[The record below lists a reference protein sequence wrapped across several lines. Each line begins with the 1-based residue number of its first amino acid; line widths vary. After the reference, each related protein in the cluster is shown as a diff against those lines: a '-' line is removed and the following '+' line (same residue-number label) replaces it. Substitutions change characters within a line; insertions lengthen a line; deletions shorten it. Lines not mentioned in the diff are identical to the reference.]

1 MREAERD
8 CRRVGAQA
16 KDELEDAVQRKR
28 LLVQQLQLIMEGS
41 EGAALP
47 SRLPSEFQI
56 DGSDRELCR
65 QERLGGWR

>member
-1 MREAERD
+1 M
-8 CRRVGAQA
+8 
-16 KDELEDAVQRKR
+16 QRKR

-56 DGSDRELCR
+56 DGSGRGLCG
-65 QERLGGWR
+65 QERLAGWR

>member
-1 MREAERD
+1 M
-8 CRRVGAQA
+8 
-16 KDELEDAVQRKR
+16 QRKR

-56 DGSDRELCR
+56 DGSDRELCG
-65 QERLGGWR
+65 QERLAGWR

>member
-1 MREAERD
+1 M
-8 CRRVGAQA
+8 
-16 KDELEDAVQRKR
+16 QRKR

-56 DGSDRELCR
+56 DGSDRELR
-65 QERLGGWR
+65 GQERLGGWR